1 MNKKLKKL
9 KVIFM
14 GTPTF
19 AVPVLEE
26 LIKNTNVILVVSQP
40 DREKDRKGNIIP
52 TPIKRIAIE
61 NNIETFSP
69 EKIKDN
75 YQEIID
81 KNPDIIIT
89 CAYGQI
95 IPQSLL
101 DYPKYGCINVHGSL
115 LPKYRG
121 GAPIHRAIM
130 NGEKETGI
138 TIMYMDSKMDAGD
151 IISQVK
157 TEILDD
163 DTVGTLHDKLSVLAR
178 DLLLST
184 IPNIISGNINLVR
197 QNEEEAT
204 FAWNIKR
211 EDEKIDFSKTTREI
225 YNQIRGL
232 NPWPGAYAILSGR
245 IIKIWASRY
254 GDKFFNEEVLNG
266 QIVEL
271 YKDGIGVK
279 TSNGEIIITELQL
292 EGKRR
297 MLANEFMNGV
307 VNKELLVGRMFE

>member
-1 MNKKLKKL
+1 MNNL

-14 GTPTF
+14 GTPEF
-19 AVPVLEE
+19 SLPVLEG
-26 LIKNTNVILVVSQP
+26 LNSKYNVVMVVCQPDKPSNRGVVQYSPVKVFAIKNNIKVFQPVNVKNEYHEILSEKP
-40 DREKDRKGNIIP
+40 DLIV
-52 TPIKRIAIE
+52 
-61 NNIETFSP
+61 
-69 EKIKDN
+69 
-75 YQEIID
+75 
-81 KNPDIIIT
+81 T

-95 IPQSLL
+95 IHKEIL
-101 DYPKYGCINVHGSL
+101 DYPKYGCINVHASL
-115 LPKYRG
+115 LPKLRG
-121 GAPIHRAIM
+121 GAPIHRAIIE
-130 NGEKETGI
+130 GHKETGI
-138 TIMYMDSKMDAGD
+138 TIMKMKEKMDAGD

>member
-1 MNKKLKKL
+1 MNNL

-14 GTPTF
+14 GTPEF
-19 AVPVLEE
+19 SLPVLEG
-26 LIKNTNVILVVSQP
+26 LNSKYNVVMVVCQPDKPSNRGVVQYSPVKDFAIKNNIKVFQPVNVKNEYHEILSEKP
-40 DREKDRKGNIIP
+40 DLIV
-52 TPIKRIAIE
+52 
-61 NNIETFSP
+61 
-69 EKIKDN
+69 
-75 YQEIID
+75 
-81 KNPDIIIT
+81 T

-95 IPQSLL
+95 IPKEIL
-101 DYPKYGCINVHGSL
+101 DYPKYGCINVHASL
-115 LPKYRG
+115 LPKLRG
-121 GAPIHRAIM
+121 GAPIHRAIIE
-130 NGEKETGI
+130 GHKETGI
-138 TIMYMDSKMDAGD
+138 TIMKMKEKMDAGD

-197 QNEEEAT
+197 QNEEEAS

>member
-1 MNKKLKKL
+1 MSEK
-9 KVIFM
+9 
-14 GTPTF
+14 PD
-19 AVPVLEE
+19 
-26 LIKNTNVILVVSQP
+26 LIV
-40 DREKDRKGNIIP
+40 
-52 TPIKRIAIE
+52 
-61 NNIETFSP
+61 
-69 EKIKDN
+69 
-75 YQEIID
+75 
-81 KNPDIIIT
+81 T

-95 IPQSLL
+95 IPKEIL
-101 DYPKYGCINVHGSL
+101 DYPKYGCINVHASL
-115 LPKYRG
+115 LPKLRG
-121 GAPIHRAIM
+121 GAPIHRAIIE
-130 NGEKETGI
+130 GHKETGI
-138 TIMYMDSKMDAGD
+138 TIMKMKEKMDAGD

>member
-1 MNKKLKKL
+1 MNNL

-14 GTPTF
+14 GTPEF
-19 AVPVLEE
+19 SLPVLEG
-26 LIKNTNVILVVSQP
+26 LNLKYNVVMVVCQPDKPSNRGIVQYSPVKDFAIKNNIKVFQPVNVKNEYHGILSEKP
-40 DREKDRKGNIIP
+40 DLIV
-52 TPIKRIAIE
+52 
-61 NNIETFSP
+61 
-69 EKIKDN
+69 
-75 YQEIID
+75 
-81 KNPDIIIT
+81 T

-95 IPQSLL
+95 IPKEIL
-101 DYPKYGCINVHGSL
+101 DYPKYGCINVHASL
-115 LPKYRG
+115 LPKLRG
-121 GAPIHRAIM
+121 GAPIHRAIIE
-130 NGEKETGI
+130 GHKETGI
-138 TIMYMDSKMDAGD
+138 TIMKMKEKMDAGD

-254 GDKFFNEEVLNG
+254 GDKYFNEEVLNG

-297 MLANEFMNGV
+297 VLANEFMNGV

>member
-1 MNKKLKKL
+1 MNNL

-14 GTPTF
+14 GTPEF
-19 AVPVLEE
+19 SLPVLEG
-26 LIKNTNVILVVSQP
+26 LNSKYNVVMVVCQPDKPSNRGVVQYSPVKDFAIKNNIKVFQPVNVKNEYHEILSEKP
-40 DREKDRKGNIIP
+40 DLIV
-52 TPIKRIAIE
+52 
-61 NNIETFSP
+61 
-69 EKIKDN
+69 
-75 YQEIID
+75 
-81 KNPDIIIT
+81 T

-95 IPQSLL
+95 IPKEIL
-101 DYPKYGCINVHGSL
+101 DYPKYGCINVHASL
-115 LPKYRG
+115 LPKLRG
-121 GAPIHRAIM
+121 GAPIHRAIIE
-130 NGEKETGI
+130 GHKETGI
-138 TIMYMDSKMDAGD
+138 TIMKMKEKMDAGD

-232 NPWPGAYAILSGR
+232 NPWPRAYAILSGR

>member
-1 MNKKLKKL
+1 
-9 KVIFM
+9 M
-14 GTPTF
+14 GTPSF
-19 AVPVLEE
+19 AVPVLEK
-26 LIKNTNVILVVSQP
+26 LIENYNVIMVVCQP
-40 DREKDRKGNIIP
+40 DRAKDKKGNIIYP
-52 TPIKRIAIE
+52 PIKELALK
-61 NNIETFSP
+61 NNIEV
-69 EKIKDN
+69 
-75 YQEIID
+75 YQPLKLSSEYEYIIE

-95 IPQSLL
+95 LPSSLL
-101 DYPKYGCINVHGSL
+101 DYPKYGCINVHASL
-115 LPKYRG
+115 LPKLRG
-121 GAPIHRAIM
+121 GAPIHRAIIE
-130 NGEKETGI
+130 GHKETGI
-138 TIMYMDSKMDAGD
+138 TIMKMKEKMDAGD

>member
-1 MNKKLKKL
+1 MNNL

-14 GTPTF
+14 GTPEF
-19 AVPVLEE
+19 SLPVLEG
-26 LIKNTNVILVVSQP
+26 LNSKYNVVMVVCQPDKPSNRGVVQYSPVKDFAIKNNIKVFQPVNVKNEYHGILSEKP
-40 DREKDRKGNIIP
+40 DLIV
-52 TPIKRIAIE
+52 
-61 NNIETFSP
+61 
-69 EKIKDN
+69 
-75 YQEIID
+75 
-81 KNPDIIIT
+81 T

-95 IPQSLL
+95 IPREIL
-101 DYPKYGCINVHGSL
+101 DYPKYGCINVHASL
-115 LPKYRG
+115 LPKLRG
-121 GAPIHRAIM
+121 GAPIHRAIIE
-130 NGEKETGI
+130 GHKETGI
-138 TIMYMDSKMDAGD
+138 TIMKMKEKMDAGD

-245 IIKIWASRY
+245 IVKIWASRY
-254 GDKFFNEEVLNG
+254 GDKYFNEEVLNG

>member
-1 MNKKLKKL
+1 MNNL

-14 GTPTF
+14 GTPEF
-19 AVPVLEE
+19 SLPVLEG
-26 LIKNTNVILVVSQP
+26 LNSKYNVVMVVCQPDKPSNRGVVQYSPVKDFAIKNNIKVFQPVNVKNEYYGILSEKP
-40 DREKDRKGNIIP
+40 DLIV
-52 TPIKRIAIE
+52 
-61 NNIETFSP
+61 
-69 EKIKDN
+69 
-75 YQEIID
+75 
-81 KNPDIIIT
+81 T

-95 IPQSLL
+95 IPKEIL
-101 DYPKYGCINVHGSL
+101 DYPKYGCINVHASL
-115 LPKYRG
+115 LPKLRG
-121 GAPIHRAIM
+121 GAPIHRAIIE
-130 NGEKETGI
+130 GHKETGI
-138 TIMYMDSKMDAGD
+138 TIMKMKEKMDAGD

>member
-1 MNKKLKKL
+1 MNNL

-14 GTPTF
+14 GTPEF
-19 AVPVLEE
+19 SLPVLEG
-26 LIKNTNVILVVSQP
+26 LNSKYNVVMVVCQPDKPSNRRVVQYSPVKDFAIKNNIKVFQPVNVKNEYHEILSEKP
-40 DREKDRKGNIIP
+40 DLIV
-52 TPIKRIAIE
+52 
-61 NNIETFSP
+61 
-69 EKIKDN
+69 
-75 YQEIID
+75 
-81 KNPDIIIT
+81 T

-95 IPQSLL
+95 IPKEIL
-101 DYPKYGCINVHGSL
+101 DYPKYGCINVHASL
-115 LPKYRG
+115 LPKLRG
-121 GAPIHRAIM
+121 GAPIHRAIIE
-130 NGEKETGI
+130 GHKETGI
-138 TIMYMDSKMDAGD
+138 TIMKMKEKMDAGD

-232 NPWPGAYAILSGR
+232 NPWPGTYAILSGR

>member
-1 MNKKLKKL
+1 MNNL

-14 GTPTF
+14 GTPEF
-19 AVPVLEE
+19 SLPVLEG
-26 LIKNTNVILVVSQP
+26 LNSKYNVVMVVCQPDKPSNRGVVQYSPVKDFAIKNNIKVFQPVNVKNEYHEILSEKP
-40 DREKDRKGNIIP
+40 DLIV
-52 TPIKRIAIE
+52 
-61 NNIETFSP
+61 
-69 EKIKDN
+69 
-75 YQEIID
+75 
-81 KNPDIIIT
+81 T

-95 IPQSLL
+95 IPKEIL
-101 DYPKYGCINVHGSL
+101 DYPKYGCINVHASL
-115 LPKYRG
+115 LPKLRG
-121 GAPIHRAIM
+121 GAPIHRAIIE
-130 NGEKETGI
+130 GHKETGI
-138 TIMYMDSKMDAGD
+138 TIMKMKEKMDAGD

-184 IPNIISGNINLVR
+184 IPNIISCNINLVR

>member
-1 MNKKLKKL
+1 MNNL

-14 GTPTF
+14 GTPEF
-19 AVPVLEE
+19 SLPVLEG
-26 LIKNTNVILVVSQP
+26 LNSKYNVVMVVCQPDKPSNRGVVQYSPVKDFAIKNNIKVFQPVNVKNEYHEILSEKP
-40 DREKDRKGNIIP
+40 DLIV
-52 TPIKRIAIE
+52 
-61 NNIETFSP
+61 
-69 EKIKDN
+69 
-75 YQEIID
+75 
-81 KNPDIIIT
+81 T

-95 IPQSLL
+95 IPKEIL
-101 DYPKYGCINVHGSL
+101 DYPKYGCINVHASL
-115 LPKYRG
+115 LPKLRG
-121 GAPIHRAIM
+121 GAPIHRAIIE
-130 NGEKETGI
+130 GHKETGI
-138 TIMYMDSKMDAGD
+138 TIMKMKEKMDAGD

-184 IPNIISGNINLVR
+184 IPNIISGNINLIR

>member
-1 MNKKLKKL
+1 MNNL

-14 GTPTF
+14 GTPEF
-19 AVPVLEE
+19 SLPVLEG
-26 LIKNTNVILVVSQP
+26 LNSKYNVVMVVCQPDKPSNRGVVQYSPVKNFAIKNNIKVFQPVNVKNEYHEILSEKP
-40 DREKDRKGNIIP
+40 DLIV
-52 TPIKRIAIE
+52 
-61 NNIETFSP
+61 
-69 EKIKDN
+69 
-75 YQEIID
+75 
-81 KNPDIIIT
+81 T

-95 IPQSLL
+95 IPKEIL
-101 DYPKYGCINVHGSL
+101 DYPKYGCINVHASL
-115 LPKYRG
+115 LPKLRG
-121 GAPIHRAIM
+121 GAPIHRAIIE
-130 NGEKETGI
+130 GHKETGI
-138 TIMYMDSKMDAGD
+138 TIMKMKEKMDAGD

>member
-1 MNKKLKKL
+1 MNNL

-14 GTPTF
+14 GTPEF
-19 AVPVLEE
+19 SLPVLEG
-26 LIKNTNVILVVSQP
+26 LNSKYNVVMVVCQPDKPSNRGVVQYSPVKDFAIKNNIKVFQPVNVKNEYHEILSEKP
-40 DREKDRKGNIIP
+40 DLIV
-52 TPIKRIAIE
+52 
-61 NNIETFSP
+61 
-69 EKIKDN
+69 
-75 YQEIID
+75 
-81 KNPDIIIT
+81 T
-89 CAYGQI
+89 CAYGRI
-95 IPQSLL
+95 IPKEIL
-101 DYPKYGCINVHGSL
+101 DYPKYGCINVHASL
-115 LPKYRG
+115 LPKLRG
-121 GAPIHRAIM
+121 GAPIHRAIIE
-130 NGEKETGI
+130 GHKETGI
-138 TIMYMDSKMDAGD
+138 TIMKMKEKMDAGD

>member
-1 MNKKLKKL
+1 MNNL

-14 GTPTF
+14 GTPEF
-19 AVPVLEE
+19 SLPVLEG
-26 LIKNTNVILVVSQP
+26 LNSKYNVVMVVCQPDKPSNRGVVQYSPVKDFAIKNNIKVFQPVNVKNEYHEILSEKP
-40 DREKDRKGNIIP
+40 DLIV
-52 TPIKRIAIE
+52 
-61 NNIETFSP
+61 
-69 EKIKDN
+69 
-75 YQEIID
+75 
-81 KNPDIIIT
+81 T

-95 IPQSLL
+95 IPKEIL
-101 DYPKYGCINVHGSL
+101 DYPKYGCINVHASL
-115 LPKYRG
+115 LPKLRG
-121 GAPIHRAIM
+121 GAPIHRAIIE
-130 NGEKETGI
+130 GHKETGI
-138 TIMYMDSKMDAGD
+138 TIMKMKEKMDAGD

-197 QNEEEAT
+197 QNEKEAT

-297 MLANEFMNGV
+297 MLAKEFMNGV

>member
-1 MNKKLKKL
+1 MNNL

-14 GTPTF
+14 GTPEF
-19 AVPVLEE
+19 SLPVLEG
-26 LIKNTNVILVVSQP
+26 LNSKYNVVMVVCQPDKPSNRGVVQYSPVKDFAIKNNIKVFQPVNVKNEYHEILSEKP
-40 DREKDRKGNIIP
+40 DLIV
-52 TPIKRIAIE
+52 
-61 NNIETFSP
+61 
-69 EKIKDN
+69 
-75 YQEIID
+75 
-81 KNPDIIIT
+81 T

-95 IPQSLL
+95 IPKERL
-101 DYPKYGCINVHGSL
+101 DYPKYGCINVHASL
-115 LPKYRG
+115 LPKLRG
-121 GAPIHRAIM
+121 GAPIHRAIIE
-130 NGEKETGI
+130 GHKETGI
-138 TIMYMDSKMDAGD
+138 TIMKMKEKMDAGD

>member
-1 MNKKLKKL
+1 MNNL

-14 GTPTF
+14 GTPEF
-19 AVPVLEE
+19 SLPVLEG
-26 LIKNTNVILVVSQP
+26 LNSKYNVVMVVCQPDKPSNRGVVQYSPVKDFAIKNNIKVFQPVNVKNEYHGILSEKP
-40 DREKDRKGNIIP
+40 DLIV
-52 TPIKRIAIE
+52 
-61 NNIETFSP
+61 
-69 EKIKDN
+69 
-75 YQEIID
+75 
-81 KNPDIIIT
+81 T

-95 IPQSLL
+95 IPKEIL
-101 DYPKYGCINVHGSL
+101 DYPKYGCINVHASL
-115 LPKYRG
+115 LPKLRG
-121 GAPIHRAIM
+121 GAPIHRAIIE
-130 NGEKETGI
+130 GHKETGI
-138 TIMYMDSKMDAGD
+138 TIMKMKEKMDAGD

>member
-1 MNKKLKKL
+1 MNNL

-14 GTPTF
+14 GTPEF
-19 AVPVLEE
+19 SLPVLEG
-26 LIKNTNVILVVSQP
+26 LNSKYNVVMVVCQPDKPSNRRVVQYSPVKDFAIKNNIKVFQPVNVKNEYHEILSEKP
-40 DREKDRKGNIIP
+40 DLIV
-52 TPIKRIAIE
+52 
-61 NNIETFSP
+61 
-69 EKIKDN
+69 
-75 YQEIID
+75 
-81 KNPDIIIT
+81 T

-95 IPQSLL
+95 IPKEIL
-101 DYPKYGCINVHGSL
+101 DYPKYGCINVHASL
-115 LPKYRG
+115 LPKLRG
-121 GAPIHRAIM
+121 GAPIHRAIIE
-130 NGEKETGI
+130 GHKETGI
-138 TIMYMDSKMDAGD
+138 TIMKMKEKMDAGD

-163 DTVGTLHDKLSVLAR
+163 DTVGTLNDKLSVLAR

-184 IPNIISGNINLVR
+184 IPNLISGNINLVR

>member
-1 MNKKLKKL
+1 MNNL

-14 GTPTF
+14 GTPEF
-19 AVPVLEE
+19 SLPVLEG
-26 LIKNTNVILVVSQP
+26 LNSKYNVVMVVCQPDKPSNRGVVQYSPVKDFAIKNNIKVFQPVNVKNEYHEILSEKP
-40 DREKDRKGNIIP
+40 DLIV
-52 TPIKRIAIE
+52 
-61 NNIETFSP
+61 
-69 EKIKDN
+69 
-75 YQEIID
+75 
-81 KNPDIIIT
+81 T

-95 IPQSLL
+95 IPKEIL
-101 DYPKYGCINVHGSL
+101 DYPKYGCINVHASL
-115 LPKYRG
+115 LPKLRG
-121 GAPIHRAIM
+121 GAPIHRAIIE
-130 NGEKETGI
+130 GHKETGI
-138 TIMYMDSKMDAGD
+138 TIMKMKEKMDAGD

-271 YKDGIGVK
+271 YKEGIGVK

>member
-1 MNKKLKKL
+1 MNNL

-14 GTPTF
+14 GTPEF
-19 AVPVLEE
+19 SLPVLEG
-26 LIKNTNVILVVSQP
+26 LNSKYNVVMVVCQPDKPSNRGVVQYSPVKDFAIKNNIKVFQPVNVKNEYHEILSEKP
-40 DREKDRKGNIIP
+40 DLIV
-52 TPIKRIAIE
+52 
-61 NNIETFSP
+61 
-69 EKIKDN
+69 
-75 YQEIID
+75 
-81 KNPDIIIT
+81 T

-95 IPQSLL
+95 IPKEIL
-101 DYPKYGCINVHGSL
+101 DYPKYGCINVHASL
-115 LPKYRG
+115 LPKLRG
-121 GAPIHRAIM
+121 GAPIHRAIIE
-130 NGEKETGI
+130 GHKETGI
-138 TIMYMDSKMDAGD
+138 TIMKMKEKMDAGD

-297 MLANEFMNGV
+297 MLAKEFMNGV

>member
-1 MNKKLKKL
+1 MNNL

-14 GTPTF
+14 GTPEF
-19 AVPVLEE
+19 SLPVLEG
-26 LIKNTNVILVVSQP
+26 LNSKYNVVMVVCQPDKPSNRGVVQYSPVKNFAIKNNIKVFQPVNVKNEYHGILSEKP
-40 DREKDRKGNIIP
+40 DLIV
-52 TPIKRIAIE
+52 
-61 NNIETFSP
+61 
-69 EKIKDN
+69 
-75 YQEIID
+75 
-81 KNPDIIIT
+81 T

-95 IPQSLL
+95 IPKEIL
-101 DYPKYGCINVHGSL
+101 DYPKYGCINVHASL
-115 LPKYRG
+115 LPKLRG
-121 GAPIHRAIM
+121 GAPIHRAIIE
-130 NGEKETGI
+130 GHKETGI
-138 TIMYMDSKMDAGD
+138 TIMKMKEKMDAGD

>member
-1 MNKKLKKL
+1 
-9 KVIFM
+9 M
-14 GTPTF
+14 GTPEF
-19 AVPVLEE
+19 SLPVLEG
-26 LIKNTNVILVVSQP
+26 LNSKYNVVMVVCQPDKPSNRGVVQYSPVKDFAIKNNINVFQPVNVKNEYHEILSEKP
-40 DREKDRKGNIIP
+40 DLIV
-52 TPIKRIAIE
+52 
-61 NNIETFSP
+61 
-69 EKIKDN
+69 
-75 YQEIID
+75 
-81 KNPDIIIT
+81 T

-95 IPQSLL
+95 IPKEIL
-101 DYPKYGCINVHGSL
+101 DYPKYGCINVHASL
-115 LPKYRG
+115 LPKLRG
-121 GAPIHRAIM
+121 GAPIHRAIIE
-130 NGEKETGI
+130 GHKETGI
-138 TIMYMDSKMDAGD
+138 TIMKMKEKMDAGD

>member
-1 MNKKLKKL
+1 MNNL

-14 GTPTF
+14 GTPEF
-19 AVPVLEE
+19 SLPVLEG
-26 LIKNTNVILVVSQP
+26 LNSKYNVVMVVCQPDKPSNRGVVQYSPVKDFAIKNNIKVFQPVNVKNEYHEILSEKP
-40 DREKDRKGNIIP
+40 DLIV
-52 TPIKRIAIE
+52 
-61 NNIETFSP
+61 
-69 EKIKDN
+69 
-75 YQEIID
+75 
-81 KNPDIIIT
+81 T

-95 IPQSLL
+95 IPKEIL
-101 DYPKYGCINVHGSL
+101 DYPKYGCINVHASL
-115 LPKYRG
+115 LPKLRG
-121 GAPIHRAIM
+121 GAPIHRAIIE
-130 NGEKETGI
+130 GHKETGI
-138 TIMYMDSKMDAGD
+138 TIMKMKEKMDAGD

-184 IPNIISGNINLVR
+184 IQNIISGNINLVR

>member
-1 MNKKLKKL
+1 MNNL

-14 GTPTF
+14 GTPEFSLPILEGLNSKYNVVMVVCQPDKPSNRGVVQYSPVKDF
-19 AVPVLEE
+19 A
-26 LIKNTNVILVVSQP
+26 IKNNIKVFQPVNVKNEYHEILSEKP
-40 DREKDRKGNIIP
+40 DLIV
-52 TPIKRIAIE
+52 
-61 NNIETFSP
+61 
-69 EKIKDN
+69 
-75 YQEIID
+75 
-81 KNPDIIIT
+81 T

-95 IPQSLL
+95 IPKEIL
-101 DYPKYGCINVHGSL
+101 DYPKYGCINVHASL
-115 LPKYRG
+115 LPKLRG
-121 GAPIHRAIM
+121 GAPIHRAIIE
-130 NGEKETGI
+130 GHKETGI
-138 TIMYMDSKMDAGD
+138 TIMKMKEKMDAGD

>member
-1 MNKKLKKL
+1 MNNL

-14 GTPTF
+14 GTPEF
-19 AVPVLEE
+19 SLPVLEG
-26 LIKNTNVILVVSQP
+26 LNSKYNVVMVVCQPDKPSNRGVVQYSPVKDFAIKNNIKVFQPVNVKNEYHEILSEKP
-40 DREKDRKGNIIP
+40 DLIV
-52 TPIKRIAIE
+52 
-61 NNIETFSP
+61 
-69 EKIKDN
+69 
-75 YQEIID
+75 
-81 KNPDIIIT
+81 T

-95 IPQSLL
+95 IPKEIL
-101 DYPKYGCINVHGSL
+101 DYPKYGCINVHASL
-115 LPKYRG
+115 LPKLRG
-121 GAPIHRAIM
+121 GAPIHRAIIE
-130 NGEKETGI
+130 GHKETGI
-138 TIMYMDSKMDAGD
+138 TIMKMKEKMDAGD

-297 MLANEFMNGV
+297 MLVNEFMNGV

>member
-1 MNKKLKKL
+1 MNNL

-14 GTPTF
+14 GTPEF
-19 AVPVLEE
+19 SLPVLEG
-26 LIKNTNVILVVSQP
+26 LNSKYNVVMVVCQPDKPSNRGVVQYSPVKDFAIKNNIKVFQPVNVKNEYHEILSEKP
-40 DREKDRKGNIIP
+40 DLIV
-52 TPIKRIAIE
+52 
-61 NNIETFSP
+61 
-69 EKIKDN
+69 
-75 YQEIID
+75 
-81 KNPDIIIT
+81 T

-95 IPQSLL
+95 IPKEIL
-101 DYPKYGCINVHGSL
+101 DYPKYGCINVHASL
-115 LPKYRG
+115 LPKLRG
-121 GAPIHRAIM
+121 GAPIHRAIIE
-130 NGEKETGI
+130 GHKETGI
-138 TIMYMDSKMDAGD
+138 TIMKMKEKMDAGD

-245 IIKIWASRY
+245 FIKIWASRY

>member
-1 MNKKLKKL
+1 MNNL

-14 GTPTF
+14 GTPEF
-19 AVPVLEE
+19 SLPVLEG
-26 LIKNTNVILVVSQP
+26 LNSKYNVVMVVCQPDKPSNRGVVQYSPVKDFAIKNNIKVFQPVNVKNEYHEILIEKP
-40 DREKDRKGNIIP
+40 DLIV
-52 TPIKRIAIE
+52 
-61 NNIETFSP
+61 
-69 EKIKDN
+69 
-75 YQEIID
+75 
-81 KNPDIIIT
+81 T

-95 IPQSLL
+95 IPKEIL
-101 DYPKYGCINVHGSL
+101 DYPKYGCINVHASL
-115 LPKYRG
+115 LPKLRG
-121 GAPIHRAIM
+121 GAPIHRAIIE
-130 NGEKETGI
+130 GHKETGI
-138 TIMYMDSKMDAGD
+138 TIMKMKEKMDAGD

-157 TEILDD
+157 TEILYD

>member
-1 MNKKLKKL
+1 MNNL

-14 GTPTF
+14 GTPEF
-19 AVPVLEE
+19 SLPVLEG
-26 LIKNTNVILVVSQP
+26 LNSKYNVVMVVCQPDKPSNRGVVQYSPVKDFAIKNNIKVFQPVNVKNEYHEILIEKP
-40 DREKDRKGNIIP
+40 DLIV
-52 TPIKRIAIE
+52 
-61 NNIETFSP
+61 
-69 EKIKDN
+69 
-75 YQEIID
+75 
-81 KNPDIIIT
+81 T

-95 IPQSLL
+95 IPKEIL
-101 DYPKYGCINVHGSL
+101 DYPKYGCINVHASL
-115 LPKYRG
+115 LPKLRG
-121 GAPIHRAIM
+121 GAPIHRAIIE
-130 NGEKETGI
+130 GHKETGI
-138 TIMYMDSKMDAGD
+138 TIMKMKEKMDAGD

>member
-1 MNKKLKKL
+1 MNNL

-14 GTPTF
+14 GTPEF
-19 AVPVLEE
+19 SLPVLEG
-26 LIKNTNVILVVSQP
+26 LNSKYNVVMVVCQPDKPSNRGVVQYSPVKDFAIKNNIKVFQPVNVKNEYHEILSEKP
-40 DREKDRKGNIIP
+40 DLIV
-52 TPIKRIAIE
+52 
-61 NNIETFSP
+61 
-69 EKIKDN
+69 
-75 YQEIID
+75 
-81 KNPDIIIT
+81 T

-95 IPQSLL
+95 IPKEIL
-101 DYPKYGCINVHGSL
+101 DYPKYGCINVHASL
-115 LPKYRG
+115 LPKLRG
-121 GAPIHRAIM
+121 GAPIHRAIIE
-130 NGEKETGI
+130 GHKETGI
-138 TIMYMDSKMDAGD
+138 TIMKMKEKMDAGD

-271 YKDGIGVK
+271 YKYGIGVK

>member
-1 MNKKLKKL
+1 MNNL

-14 GTPTF
+14 GTPEF
-19 AVPVLEE
+19 SLPVLEG
-26 LIKNTNVILVVSQP
+26 LNSKYNVVMVVCQPDKPSNRVVVQYSPVKDFAIKNNIKVFQPVNVKNEYHEILSEKP
-40 DREKDRKGNIIP
+40 DLIV
-52 TPIKRIAIE
+52 
-61 NNIETFSP
+61 
-69 EKIKDN
+69 
-75 YQEIID
+75 
-81 KNPDIIIT
+81 T

-95 IPQSLL
+95 IPKEIL
-101 DYPKYGCINVHGSL
+101 DYPKYGCINVHASL
-115 LPKYRG
+115 LPKLRG
-121 GAPIHRAIM
+121 GAPIHRAIIE
-130 NGEKETGI
+130 GHKETGI
-138 TIMYMDSKMDAGD
+138 TIMKMKEKMDAGD

>member
-1 MNKKLKKL
+1 MNNL

-14 GTPTF
+14 GTPEF
-19 AVPVLEE
+19 SLPVLEGINSKYNVVMVVCQPDKPSNRGVVQYSPVKDFA
-26 LIKNTNVILVVSQP
+26 IKNNIKVFQPVNVKNEYHEILSEKP
-40 DREKDRKGNIIP
+40 DLIV
-52 TPIKRIAIE
+52 
-61 NNIETFSP
+61 
-69 EKIKDN
+69 
-75 YQEIID
+75 
-81 KNPDIIIT
+81 T

-95 IPQSLL
+95 IPKEIL
-101 DYPKYGCINVHGSL
+101 DYPKYGCINVHASL
-115 LPKYRG
+115 LPKLRG
-121 GAPIHRAIM
+121 GAPIHRAIIE
-130 NGEKETGI
+130 GHKETGI
-138 TIMYMDSKMDAGD
+138 TIMKMKEKMDAGD

>member
-1 MNKKLKKL
+1 MNNL

-14 GTPTF
+14 GTPEF
-19 AVPVLEE
+19 SLPVLEG
-26 LIKNTNVILVVSQP
+26 LNSKYNVVMVVCQPDKPSNRGVVQYSPVKDFAIKNNIKVFQPVNVKNEYHEILSEKP
-40 DREKDRKGNIIP
+40 DLIV
-52 TPIKRIAIE
+52 
-61 NNIETFSP
+61 
-69 EKIKDN
+69 
-75 YQEIID
+75 
-81 KNPDIIIT
+81 T

-95 IPQSLL
+95 IPKEIL
-101 DYPKYGCINVHGSL
+101 DYPKYGCINVHASL
-115 LPKYRG
+115 LPKLRG
-121 GAPIHRAIM
+121 GAPIHRAIIE
-130 NGEKETGI
+130 GHKETGI
-138 TIMYMDSKMDAGD
+138 TIMKMKEKMDAGD

-163 DTVGTLHDKLSVLAR
+163 DTVGTLHDKLSVLAK

-292 EGKRR
+292 
-297 MLANEFMNGV
+297 
-307 VNKELLVGRMFE
+307 

>member
-1 MNKKLKKL
+1 MNNL

-14 GTPTF
+14 GTPEF
-19 AVPVLEE
+19 SLPVLEG
-26 LIKNTNVILVVSQP
+26 LNSKYNVVMVVCQPDKPSNRGVVQYSPVKDFAIKNNIKVFQPVNVKNEYHEILSEKP
-40 DREKDRKGNIIP
+40 DLIV
-52 TPIKRIAIE
+52 
-61 NNIETFSP
+61 
-69 EKIKDN
+69 
-75 YQEIID
+75 
-81 KNPDIIIT
+81 T

-95 IPQSLL
+95 IPKEIL
-101 DYPKYGCINVHGSL
+101 DYPKYGCINVHASL
-115 LPKYRG
+115 LPKLRG
-121 GAPIHRAIM
+121 GAPIHRAIIE
-130 NGEKETGI
+130 GHKETGI
-138 TIMYMDSKMDAGD
+138 TIMKMKEKMDAGD

-297 MLANEFMNGV
+297 MLVNEFMNGV
-307 VNKELLVGRMFE
+307 VNKELLVGRRFE